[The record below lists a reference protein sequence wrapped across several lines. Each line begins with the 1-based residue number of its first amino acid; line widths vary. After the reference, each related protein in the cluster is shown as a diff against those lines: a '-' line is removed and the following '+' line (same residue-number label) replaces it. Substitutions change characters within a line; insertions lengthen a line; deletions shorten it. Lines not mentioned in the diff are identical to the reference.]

1 MLKKIASLVYGAAA
15 YFAFL
20 GVFLYLIAF
29 SMNLVPRSVS
39 GAAHQPPLVALLVDV
54 ALIALFGVQHT
65 VMARPRFKA
74 WWVRIVPRH
83 LERSTFVLI
92 ATVIMA
98 CITWFWQP
106 IQGDL
111 WNITGT
117 GMLALYAISALGW
130 LGVPATSLLTDHLE
144 LFGLRQVAEYALGLP
159 KSRPEFKERGFYKK
173 VRHPMMLSFLV
184 AFWATPHM
192 TVGHAL
198 FAGLWTAY
206 ILTGIYFE
214 ERDLVYAHGA
224 AYRSYQLRVPK
235 LLPFGRPAGAAQ
247 GSRQGASVDA
257 KRPATSENEAA

>member
-1 MLKKIASLVYGAAA
+1 MLKKIASLLYGAAA
-15 YFAFL
+15 YFGFL

-39 GAAHQPPLVALLVDV
+39 GTATQHPLVAVLVNV
-54 ALIALFGVQHT
+54 GLIALFGVQHT

-74 WWVRIVPRH
+74 WWVRYVPRH

-98 CITWFWQP
+98 CILWFWQP
-106 IQGDL
+106 IQGDV
-111 WNITGT
+111 WNITGSA
-117 GMLALYAISALGW
+117 MYVLYAISALGW
-130 LGVPATSLLTDHLE
+130 IGVPATSMLTDHFE
-144 LFGLRQVAEYALGLP
+144 LFGLRQVAEYALGHP
-159 KSRPEFKERGFYKK
+159 KSKPEFKERGFYKK
-173 VRHPMMLSFLV
+173 VRHPMMLSFLI

-192 TVGHAL
+192 TVSHAL

-224 AYRSYQLRVPK
+224 AYRNYQMRVPK
-235 LLPFGRPAGAAQ
+235 LLPFGRTAGAAQ
-247 GSRQGASVDA
+247 PTRQGASVEA
-257 KRPATSENEAA
+257 KQPTTQENEAA

>member
-15 YFAFL
+15 YFGFL
-20 GVFLYLIAF
+20 GVFLYLVAF

-39 GAAHQPPLVALLVDV
+39 RAATEHPLVAVLVDV
-54 ALIALFGVQHT
+54 GLISLFGVQHT
-65 VMARPRFKA
+65 IMARPRFKA

-92 ATVIMA
+92 ASVIMG
-98 CITWFWQP
+98 CIVWFWQP
-106 IQGDL
+106 IDGDL
-111 WNITGT
+111 WNVTGA
-117 GMLALYAISALGW
+117 GMFALYAIAALGW
-130 LGVPATSLLTDHLE
+130 IGVPATSLLTDHFE

-159 KSRPEFKERGFYKK
+159 KSKPEFKERGLYKK
-173 VRHPMMLSFLV
+173 VRHPMMLCFLI

-224 AYRSYQLRVPK
+224 AYRNYQMRVPK
-235 LLPFGRPAGAAQ
+235 LLPVGRPAGAAQ
-247 GSRQGASVDA
+247 PARQHIAMEPKHPAS
-257 KRPATSENEAA
+257 

>member
-1 MLKKIASLVYGAAA
+1 MLKKIASLIYGAAA
-15 YFAFL
+15 YFGFL

-29 SMNLVPRSVS
+29 SMNLVPGSVS
-39 GAAHQPPLVALLVDV
+39 GAANQPPLVAVLVDV
-54 ALIALFGVQHT
+54 GLIALFGVQHT
-65 VMARPRFKA
+65 IMARPRFKA

-98 CITWFWQP
+98 CILWFWQP

-117 GMLALYAISALGW
+117 GMFVLYAISALAW
-130 LGVPATSLLTDHLE
+130 LGVPATSLLTDHFE

-159 KSRPEFKERGFYKK
+159 KSRPEFKERGVYKR
-173 VRHPMMLSFLV
+173 VRHPMMLSFLI

-198 FAGLWTAY
+198 FAALWTAY

-214 ERDLVYAHGA
+214 ERDLVYAHGQ
-224 AYRSYQLRVPK
+224 AYRSYQMRVPK
-235 LLPFGRPAGAAQ
+235 LLPFGRPAGATQRTGQ
-247 GSRQGASVDA
+247 GSAVEA
-257 KRPATSENEAA
+257 NEPTS

>member
-15 YFAFL
+15 YFGFL
-20 GVFLYLIAF
+20 GVFLYLVAF

-39 GAAHQPPLVALLVDV
+39 RAATEHPLVAVLVDV
-54 ALIALFGVQHT
+54 GLISLFGVQHT
-65 VMARPRFKA
+65 IMARPRFKA

-92 ATVIMA
+92 ASVIMG
-98 CITWFWQP
+98 CIVWFWQP
-106 IQGDL
+106 IDGDL
-111 WNITGT
+111 WNLTGT
-117 GMLALYAISALGW
+117 GMFAVYAIAALGW
-130 LGVPATSLLTDHLE
+130 LGVPATSLLTDHFE

-159 KSRPEFKERGFYKK
+159 KSKPEFKERGLYKK
-173 VRHPMMLSFLV
+173 VRHPMMLSFLI
-184 AFWATPHM
+184 AFWAAPHM

-224 AYRSYQLRVPK
+224 AYRNYQKRVPK
-235 LLPFGRPAGAAQ
+235 LLPIGGTAGTMQPA
-247 GSRQGASVDA
+247 RQQIVMEPKQPAS
-257 KRPATSENEAA
+257 